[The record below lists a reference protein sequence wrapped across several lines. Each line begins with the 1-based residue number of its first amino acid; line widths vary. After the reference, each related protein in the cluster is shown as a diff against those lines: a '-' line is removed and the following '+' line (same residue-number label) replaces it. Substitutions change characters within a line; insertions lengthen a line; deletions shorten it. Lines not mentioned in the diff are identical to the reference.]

1 MNQSKDLQLIEE
13 VLNGNTQAFSK
24 IVDIYK
30 DLVFTLALRLV
41 KKKDLAEEVAQDT
54 FIKMYKSLSKF
65 KGKSKFSSWVY
76 RITYNT
82 SLDELRRQKS
92 KFDEISLNDT
102 NEHYVKSDDSLVQ
115 QMETKELNTS
125 IQKCLDVLPGDVS
138 FLLTLFY
145 FEELSL
151 KEISEIVKQSPNT
164 VKVKIHR
171 GRQKLMGILKQNI
184 EPEIIARYEKR
195 H

>member
-1 MNQSKDLQLIEE
+1 MNTSRDLQIIEQ
-13 VLNGNTQAFSK
+13 VLDGDTQAFSK
-24 IVDIYK
+24 IVDMYK
-30 DLVFTLALRLV
+30 DLVFTLALRLM
-41 KKKDLAEEVAQDT
+41 KNRDLAEEMSQDT
-54 FIKMYKSLSKF
+54 FIKIYKSLSKF

-82 SLDELRRQKS
+82 CLDELRRHKS
-92 KFDEISLNDT
+92 KFNEVSINET
-102 NEHYVKSDDSLVQ
+102 NEHYVKSVDSVVL
-115 QMETKELNTS
+115 QMETEELNTN
-125 IQKCLDVLPGDVS
+125 IKKCLDLLPGDVS

-151 KEISEIVKQSPNT
+151 KEISEIVKQAPNT

-195 H
+195 